1 MHLDSEVLSTS
12 LPSGRH
18 ALHCIDEETEAQK
31 LEHLDHNHAAGYGEN
46 QDRSLLIN
54 LFIFGCVGSSFLYEG
69 FL

>member
-54 LFIFGCVGSSFLYEG
+54 
-69 FL
+69 